1 MTTTLRRLVEMLSA
15 GFSNQ
20 HQAFENPP
28 IYAHILVAFRPVP
41 QLGEGALLLE
51 QSYAFAP
58 RQPYRIRILRAEAS
72 PDGSVRIHNHA
83 LVEEKRFWGAVE
95 EPERMATIQND
106 DLRLLKGC
114 SYVVRQQGEGFVGE
128 VEPGCGCLVER
139 KGSVAYLVSSFE
151 LDPRGMRT
159 IDRGHDPETHQQL
172 WGSVAGPFEFQRT
185 HDYSAEIPADWFA
198 A

>member
-58 RQPYRIRILRAEAS
+58 NQPYRIRILRAEAAS
-72 PDGSVRIHNHA
+72 DGSVRIHNHA
-83 LVEEKRFWGAVE
+83 LVEEKRFWGAVQD
-95 EPERMATIQND
+95 PQRMATIQSA

-114 SYVVRQQGEGFVGE
+114 SYVVRQREEGFVGE
-128 VEPGCGCLVER
+128 VEPGCCCLVER

-151 LDPRGMRT
+151 LDPNGMRT

-172 WGSVAGPFEFQRT
+172 WGSLAGPFEFQRT
-185 HDYSAEIPADWFA
+185 HDYSAEIPSDWFTA
-198 A
+198 